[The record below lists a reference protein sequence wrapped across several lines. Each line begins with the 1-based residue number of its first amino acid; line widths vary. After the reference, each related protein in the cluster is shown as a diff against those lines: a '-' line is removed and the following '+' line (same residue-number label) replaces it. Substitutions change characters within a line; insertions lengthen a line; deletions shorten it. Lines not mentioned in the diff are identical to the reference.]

1 VSTHE
6 FTFELA
12 LPEQSDSEA
21 IVADLAAAVLGYVG
35 YAPDA
40 VADLTAKTCGA
51 VADTTARGR
60 RGCRVAF
67 RAHGGELQI
76 AVTNDGSPAWQTARP
91 LP

>member
-12 LPEQSDSEA
+12 LSEQSDSLA
-21 IVADLAAAVLGYVG
+21 IVADLVAAVLGYVG

-40 VADLTAKTCGA
+40 IEDLTVKTCGA

-60 RGCRVAF
+60 GGCRVAF
-67 RAHGGELQI
+67 RAQRGELHI
-76 AVTNDGSPAWQTARP
+76 AVTNDGSAAWRTARP